1 MRFFYFYKF
10 ENQAMSV
17 LKKHKNFVVDGIHG
31 KPIVTDVFYKED
43 GISKPVVIFCHGYKG
58 FKDWGAWNLMA
69 ERFAEAGFFFVKFN
83 FSHNGGTL
91 EQPID
96 FPDLEAFGNNNY
108 TKELDDLDAV
118 LNWITDTQ
126 DYKNEHDINSI
137 ALIGHSRGGGIV
149 LLKSNED
156 PRVSKLI
163 TLASVCD
170 FAKRTATTG
179 DLEQWKNDGV
189 KYVVNGRTK
198 QQMPH
203 FYQFYED
210 FVENQDRLDIKEAT
224 KKLTIPHLI
233 IHGDADTSVKIDEA
247 EALKNWNPSAY
258 YEIISGADHVFNVK
272 HPWQEENMSE
282 NLIAVVEKSIDFLK
296 K

>member
-1 MRFFYFYKF
+1 
-10 ENQAMSV
+10 
-17 LKKHKNFVVDGIHG
+17 
-31 KPIVTDVFYKED
+31 
-43 GISKPVVIFCHGYKG
+43 
-58 FKDWGAWNLMA
+58 MA
-69 ERFAEAGFFFVKFN
+69 ERFAHSGFFFVKFN

-91 EQPID
+91 EQPVD

-108 TKELDDLDAV
+108 TKELDDLDTV
-118 LNWITDTQ
+118 LNWITGTQ
-126 DYKNEHDINSI
+126 DYKNELDTKSI

-156 PRVSKLI
+156 SRISKLI

-170 FAKRTATTG
+170 FAKRTGTFSE
-179 DLEQWKNDGV
+179 LEQWKNNGV

-210 FVENQDRLDIKEAT
+210 FIENQDRLNIENAT
-224 KKLTIPHLI
+224 KNLAIPHLI

-247 EALKNWNPSAY
+247 EALRNWNPSAH
-258 YEIISGADHVFNVK
+258 YEIISEADHVFNVK
-272 HPWQEENMSE
+272 HPWEEDYMSE
-282 NLIAVVEKSIDFLK
+282 YLNAVVQKSIDFLK
-296 K
+296 R